1 MSAVS
6 ANAREVTFSADELI
20 VSKTDL
26 RGNLTYANRH
36 FMRVSNF
43 AESELLGQPHN
54 IIRHPDMPR
63 GVYHAMWKTLKSK
76 HEFFGFVKNL
86 TSDGNYYWV
95 FANVT
100 PDFNKG
106 NVEGFFSVRRQAPR
120 AALGIIEP
128 VYRQMLEMEQRSRK
142 ETAPTDS
149 WNWLQ
154 EHIKSE
160 SGLSY
165 EEFVIGLYEE
175 HC

>member
-1 MSAVS
+1 MTAVS
-6 ANAREVTFSADELI
+6 ANTREVTFSDNELI

-26 RGNLTYANRH
+26 RGNITYANRH

-43 AESELLGQPHN
+43 AESDLLGHPHSL
-54 IIRHPDMPR
+54 IRHPDMPR

-86 TSDGNYYWV
+86 TSDGNFYWV

-120 AALGIIEP
+120 AALAVIQP
-128 VYRQMLEMEQRSRK
+128 VYQQMLDIERRSAK
-142 ETAPTDS
+142 EKAPVDS

-154 EHIKSE
+154 DHVRSE
-160 SGLSY
+160 TGLCY
-165 EEFVIGLYEE
+165 EEFIISLYEQ

>member
-1 MSAVS
+1 VIAVS

-54 IIRHPDMPR
+54 IIRHPEMPR

-76 HEFFGFVKNL
+76 QEFFGFVKNL
-86 TSDGNYYWV
+86 TSDGNFYWV

-120 AALGIIEP
+120 AALAVIEP
-128 VYRQMLEMEQRSRK
+128 VYRQMLELENRSRK
-142 ETAPTDS
+142 DSAPTDS
-149 WNWLQ
+149 WQWLQ
-154 EHIKSE
+154 EHIQSDT
-160 SGLSY
+160 GLSY